1 MNVWLPSLE
10 QVIIIHER
18 LILHT
23 GGSAGIRD
31 IGLIDS
37 ALARAS
43 AAYGGVEAY
52 PGLIAKAAAIA
63 CGLTQNH
70 GFIDGN
76 KRIGVTTMLLT
87 IQRNGVRLQYTQD
100 ELICLGLQLAQG
112 RADVSQVEAWIR
124 AHIVQ

>member
-112 RADVSQVEAWIR
+112 LADVSQVEAWIR